1 MSVLDDAR
9 ATPSGQHHPPGDREL
24 AVWFYE
30 IACGDR
36 VAFARL
42 SDALSGETRHLA
54 SAAFSD
60 GRSADAVVATTFLQV
75 WRLAPAN
82 NPASV
87 RAWVAGIAASLIA
100 SRQDSPRQSPSKQ
113 HAAHWQA
120 PWAAFSS
127 TYDDTMAAVL
137 ASRLNRRGRRVPTE
151 SR

>member
-9 ATPSGQHHPPGDREL
+9 ATPVGQQHTPGDHDL

-30 IACGDR
+30 IAGGDR
-36 VAFARL
+36 IAFAHL
-42 SDALSGETRHLA
+42 YDALSGETRQLA

-75 WRLAPAN
+75 WRLAPTQ

-87 RAWVAGIAASLIA
+87 RAWVAGIASSLIA
-100 SRQDSPRQSPSKQ
+100 KRQNSPRQSPSKQ
-113 HAAHWQA
+113 HATHWEA

-127 TYDDTMAAVL
+127 TYDDTMGAVL
-137 ASRLNRRGRRVPTE
+137 ASRLNRRGRRDPTE
-151 SR
+151 LR